1 MFLIHHNW
9 DRLIILF
16 PLLLYQTGAV
26 LDVFAA
32 SHRAL
37 TGSDVLL
44 RCSFQVDKTSP
55 NPEPPTVI
63 WYFQDKEIVRFDNKG
78 LSLSPRASF
87 NGWAANKG
95 DASLSLAN
103 VSISDEGI
111 YRCRVI
117 YQQQQKDT
125 WVILDVL
132 GKV

>member
-26 LDVFAA
+26 LDVFVP

-55 NPEPPTVI
+55 NPEPPIVI

-87 NGWAANKG
+87 NGLAANMG

-125 WVILDVL
+125 RVILEVL